1 MTRLLDE
8 KTRARV
14 EELAGLG
21 RWYDALDLVQDQV
34 EGAIDLGLASR
45 EQMRADLELALLVAR
60 LDLGAAQYEACQ
72 QAVQWLARL
81 EEQGKGN
88 LDWCRSL
95 ALARLYTGAPE
106 ESLRLARMGLSLNG
120 QDEICRYL
128 AAVLTA
134 HFGNQT
140 AAEQL
145 LEEGLAAR
153 PGQIRLERALA
164 GLRAGQG
171 LEQIEGARLEEE
183 GVCPA
188 QTEERTR
195 RGLRTP
201 AEELVLCILGDEDGL
216 ARAAAAF
223 GAENSLFEGIYCF
236 ADLKFQG
243 NLVNLRLDMNQRG
256 AGKIDESW
264 AAGLIAQLEQLDRQ
278 AKTTIRKK
286 EPGRRL
292 ELAHLLIERSG
303 AFRLGYQVGRSRE
316 ERLFA
321 YQRFDALYQI
331 LGEPEYEDYSADE
344 PPMEEPANGAQT
356 PLPAYTSEQRKKL
369 IEHLNRWIGPLHQVI
384 PPAEPGGVELLM
396 FPADHHRHWTVLVT
410 CGMGAAPMNVPPELA
425 GFGAERAEI
434 MMYLPPRWDPRCSDP
449 RSAWPVGWLRLLA
462 AMPRQQDTWLGWGH
476 TIPNGRPFAPG
487 CGFTGVILLTPGG
500 VPEKAAVCPLPDGG
514 EVNLYQAVPLY
525 NEEMAYKLEHEAEGL
540 LRLFA
545 DRKLEPRVPLSTPAR
560 PNACPAQGG
569 APEDEALLAQIEVW
583 NADRQYERILNAIE
597 AVEAG
602 RRGPKLLGQ
611 QARALNNLGRYEEA
625 LQVLELCRE
634 QSAADPLWHF
644 RAGYAWYHL
653 GREEK
658 ALEAFDRADELAPG
672 DEETERYLDW
682 CRSAI
687 ALPVQKQ
694 PFTERVRDYWAGFE
708 AREEEL
714 LALSRAGD
722 AKKARQLHAGLLAGV
737 FGGAEFSLET
747 LEDGRCR
754 LAVWAECMPTRLIQI
769 FYWKERAPAS
779 LAERWVFWAGHPA
792 DLQAPALEGALVWP
806 ERRGDR
812 AALAIWAPGLHPG
825 QDTAPAVRLLSQAMG
840 EGAALC
846 RVERLEVLDAP
857 RPRGGMPLRGLRA
870 KMAEWFCG
878 GNEAALDEAQSIGW
892 NYQNYY
898 YEPSTQEDWALR
910 QDVIAG
916 VTCCSELLA
925 DYYRGDDARM
935 ERLQADGVICGF
947 FFYSTEQV
955 PEGQRVELRGRLEDE
970 LQEAAG
976 DDLWI
981 LGGATGFA
989 YSYIDCICFDL
1000 KTALNAASAL
1010 LNRYP
1015 FAEIGFHVFR
1025 LDCGGVNLRD
1035 EAAQPR
1041 GGQTPEEEE
1050 QR

>member
-14 EELAGLG
+14 EELAARG

-34 EGAIDLGLASR
+34 EGAIDLGLVSR

-60 LDLGAAQYEACQ
+60 LDLGAAEYEAWQ

-81 EEQGKGN
+81 EEQGAGN
-88 LDWCRSL
+88 LEWCRSL

-106 ESLRLARMGLSLNG
+106 ESLRLARMGLSLDG

-134 HFGNQT
+134 HFGDE
-140 AAEQL
+140 AAAGQL

-153 PGQIRLERALA
+153 PGQTRLEQALK

-171 LEQIEGARLEEE
+171 LEQIEAARLEAE

-188 QTEERTR
+188 QSEERAG
-195 RGLRTP
+195 RGLRSP
-201 AEELVLCILGDEDGL
+201 AEEALLCMLGDDEGL

-223 GAENSLFEGIYCF
+223 GAENPLFEGIYCF

-243 NLVNLRLDMNQRG
+243 NFVNLRLDMNQRG
-256 AGKIDESW
+256 AGKVSEAW
-264 AAGLIAQLEQLDRQ
+264 AAALAARLEELDRL
-278 AKTTIRKK
+278 ARAAIRKK
-286 EPGRRL
+286 EAGRRL

-321 YQRFDALYQI
+321 YQRFDANFERW
-331 LGEPEYEDYSADE
+331 GEPEYEDYSADE
-344 PPMEEPANGAQT
+344 L
-356 PLPAYTSEQRKKL
+356 PLPVEEQAAEPPAPPAAYTEEQKARL
-369 IEHLNRWIGPLHQVI
+369 IEHLHRWLGPVSEVI
-384 PPAEPGGVELLM
+384 PPAERGGVELLVLR
-396 FPADHHRHWTVLVT
+396 PNRHRHWTVLIT

-434 MMYLPPRWDPRCSDP
+434 MMYLPPHWDS
-449 RSAWPVGWLRLLA
+449 RSAGPQNVWPVGWLRLLA
-462 AMPRQQDTWLGWGH
+462 AMPREQGTWLGWGH

-500 VPEKAAVCPLPDGG
+500 LPDAAAVCPLPGGG
-514 EVNLYQAVPLY
+514 EVNLYQAAPLY
-525 NEEMAYKLEHEAEGL
+525 NEEMAYKLEQEAEGL
-540 LRLFA
+540 LRLF
-545 DRKLEPRVPLSTPAR
+545 DEKELEPRAPLSSPDR

-569 APEDEALLAQIEVW
+569 APEDEALLAQIEAW
-583 NADRQYERILNAIE
+583 NADRQYERILKAIE
-597 AVEAG
+597 AVPPEQ
-602 RRGPKLLGQ
+602 RGAKLLGQ
-611 QARALNNLGRYEEA
+611 QARALNNLGRFEEA
-625 LQVLELCRE
+625 LQVLDLCKE

-694 PFTERVRDYWAGFE
+694 PFTERVRDYWADFA
-708 AREEEL
+708 AREQEL
-714 LALSRAGD
+714 LALSEAGN
-722 AKKARQLHAGLLAGV
+722 AKKARQLHAELLAGV
-737 FGGAEFSLET
+737 FGGAEFSLDT
-747 LEDGRCR
+747 AADGRLR
-754 LAVWAECMPTRLIQI
+754 LAVWAECMPPRLIQI
-769 FYWKERAPAS
+769 LYWQEKAPET
-779 LAERWVFWAGHPA
+779 LAERWLFWAGQPA
-792 DLQAPALEGALVWP
+792 DPQAPALEGALVWP
-806 ERRGDR
+806 ERRGEK
-812 AALAIWAPGLHPG
+812 AVMAIWAPGLHAG
-825 QDTAPAVRLLSQAMG
+825 QDIAPAARLLSQAMG

-846 RVERLEVLDAP
+846 RVERLEVLAAP
-857 RPRGGMPLRGLRA
+857 RPQGGMPLRELRA

-878 GNEAALDEAQSIGW
+878 GDEAALDQTQAIAW

-916 VTCCSELLA
+916 ATCCSELLA
-925 DYYRGDDARM
+925 DYYRGDDSRM
-935 ERLQADGVICGF
+935 DRLQADGVIGGF

-955 PEGQRVELRGRLEDE
+955 PEGQRVELRGKLEDE
-970 LQEAAG
+970 LQKAAG

-1025 LDCGGVNLRD
+1025 LNCGGVNLRD
-1035 EAAQPR
+1035 EAGLP
-1041 GGQTPEEEE
+1041 PEEK
-1050 QR
+1050 QN